1 MSHVHQVLLRI
12 LSRLVISLVLG
23 GVATNSIAEEGIS
36 YGRMDADF
44 RSFYF
49 DREREDLP
57 VSRALTQALM
67 LRYRSPYLKDVVS
80 LNGSFFGNLKLIGKD
95 GEGGTGLLQDELDG
109 SQKSYAKLAE
119 AFASFKLPLES
130 RLDVGRMELIAPLL
144 NDPDYRATPAT
155 SQAVSFR
162 TAYKGVVGYLAGS
175 NKGSAY
181 TDPEFRSYTDDR
193 GESFN
198 IYTAGLEFEVA
209 NGLYL
214 HGAFGQADNVMDQ
227 VYFNARYPWEI
238 NNRLGFLVD
247 AYHYSG
253 RANGEGALL
262 EVGPDYRSSLSNIAL
277 RVIGDSSVL
286 TLSLQTVNGDHYRTS
301 WDGEIN
307 DHTSYFSWQSVQ
319 RLNFDRANEDS
330 WQLRFDYDLKIMAPG
345 LHIMARYI
353 SGDNIRRDDG
363 STGSEW
369 ERDIDFIYQPPG
381 IRNLTLRWRNAMV
394 RSTETFDSNENR
406 LIVNYSIQAF

>member
-1 MSHVHQVLLRI
+1 MSHVHQVLPRTLI
-12 LSRLVISLVLG
+12 RLAISLVLVC
-23 GVATNSIAEEGIS
+23 VATNSIAEEGKS

-49 DREREDLP
+49 DRDKEDLP

-67 LRYRSPYLKDVVS
+67 LRYRSPYLQDVVS
-80 LNGSFFGNLKLIGKD
+80 LNGSFFGNLKLFGKD
-95 GEGGTGLLQDELDG
+95 GEGGTDLLQDEPDG

-119 AFASFKLPLES
+119 VFASFKLPLES
-130 RLDVGRMELIAPLL
+130 RMDVGRMELIAPLL
-144 NDPDYRATPAT
+144 NDPDYRATPTT
-155 SQAVSFR
+155 SQGFSLR
-162 TAYKGVVGYLAGS
+162 TKYNGVIGYLAGS

-193 GESFN
+193 GESFD

-238 NNRLGFLVD
+238 SNKLGFLVD

-262 EVGPDYRSSLSNIAL
+262 EVGPEYRSSLSNVAL

-286 TLSLQTVNGDHYRTS
+286 TFSLQTVNGDDYRTS
-301 WDGEIN
+301 WDGERN

-330 WQLRFDYDLKIMAPG
+330 WQLRFDYDLKNMARG

-353 SGDNIRRDDG
+353 SGDNITRDDG
-363 STGSEW
+363 LTGSEW

-381 IRNLTLRWRNAMV
+381 IRNLTLRWRNAAV